1 MCYVFPRT
9 HHCPPSVYPFPAPCA
24 EQFNFHTFKSE
35 EQTYITEQIQYEK
48 VAYIDNQC
56 VLDLIEARPAG
67 LLALLDEELKM
78 PNSSSKT
85 YVAKLH
91 IKVRRITSQCYKIT
105 RFLIQIL

>member
-1 MCYVFPRT
+1 MSVSLSLFFSSPR
-9 HHCPPSVYPFPAPCA
+9 P

-91 IKVRRITSQCYKIT
+91 IKVSRQSQLGVTKSCVSTFK
-105 RFLIQIL
+105 